1 MSDWKGSDFSPNP
14 KPCAACNRNLNC
26 QTVYG
31 FFHGIFP
38 RGKLLMVSGLFSCP
52 TMGFRQ
58 LLSSRLASKFFSAT
72 VLCVLLLIE
81 IGLADLRISEEEDD
95 VLHLAGGSIVP
106 KYLYE
111 FCFVGCFAIVSA
123 VHFPAMRITLA
134 NLWHHLGGIQILE
147 LGEKQFLFHFFNQ
160 VDIDWVVKGLPWTFN
175 SHLLVFHY
183 LNNTE
188 DPLLVPLVY
197 SFFWVQVY
205 DLPPRLF
212 SEVVAQQLGN
222 FVGVERRFNF
232 PRGLLFT
239 SDSNEKLMLF
249 CFFCGCLGHGNG
261 FCPIRLMRKVTDF
274 DMGWDISFRAVGR
287 WVTILLTSSGCERGL
302 LVPFL
307 VLAFRMEWGVHLL
320 VPFSTYFLGLRNL
333 ILGINLEGMVATGT
347 GCGVRGIGL
356 VLMLHDS
363 EDSPLDGFDGKKRQ
377 RTDRSSVEVD
387 GARRG
392 LSLGWRPDVPVS
404 LRSFSRFHIDVVIQE
419 IVGE

>member
-1 MSDWKGSDFSPNP
+1 
-14 KPCAACNRNLNC
+14 
-26 QTVYG
+26 
-31 FFHGIFP
+31 
-38 RGKLLMVSGLFSCP
+38 
-52 TMGFRQ
+52 
-58 LLSSRLASKFFSAT
+58 
-72 VLCVLLLIE
+72 

-123 VHFPAMRITLA
+123 V
-134 NLWHHLGGIQILE
+134 
-147 LGEKQFLFHFFNQ
+147 
-160 VDIDWVVKGLPWTFN
+160 DIDWVVKGLPWTFN

-197 SFFWVQVY
+197 LFFWVQVY

-302 LVPFL
+302 LVPFI

-347 GCGVRGIGL
+347 GCGVRETGL

-377 RTDRSSVEVD
+377 RTDRSSV
-387 GARRG
+387 
-392 LSLGWRPDVPVS
+392 
-404 LRSFSRFHIDVVIQE
+404 HISTGSNLADDTDEHSITCLYLISAATKE
-419 IVGE
+419 